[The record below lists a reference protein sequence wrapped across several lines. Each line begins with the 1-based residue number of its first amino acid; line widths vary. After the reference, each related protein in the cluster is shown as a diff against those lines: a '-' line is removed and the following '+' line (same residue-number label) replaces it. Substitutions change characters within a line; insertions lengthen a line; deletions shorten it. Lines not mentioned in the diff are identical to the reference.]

1 MPVKVEKICA
11 EDVQKAATKK
21 HFKIDQYFC
30 HLDEYILCFPDQKV
44 VEYIPGTSEVF
55 TVEKYKELLSK
66 PYSNVDL
73 YLWNISNIVVDNSNE
88 NKVVVSN
95 KNDNLNT
102 GLQLSVVHN
111 SLSTGIG
118 STLISSLED
127 SSWFEEGLSS
137 ISGAY
142 DDSFAL
148 DFSTTSNCSTSNTA
162 TKRTLADPNLQDNH
176 QGSSTNPRNPTN
188 DNVVNT
194 EHRVYCPSCNN

>member
-1 MPVKVEKICA
+1 MLEIVKIKRGSKIPVKVEKIFTA
-11 EDVQKAATKK
+11 EDMQKAATKK

-44 VEYIPGTSEVF
+44 VEYIPLAREVF

-73 YLWNISNIVVDNSNE
+73 YLWNISNIFVDNSNE

-95 KNDNLNT
+95 KSDNLNT

-118 STLISSLED
+118 STLMSSLED

-142 DDSFAL
+142 DIMIVLHSIFLPQVIAAQVIL
-148 DFSTTSNCSTSNTA
+148 LR
-162 TKRTLADPNLQDNH
+162 K
-176 QGSSTNPRNPTN
+176 
-188 DNVVNT
+188 
-194 EHRVYCPSCNN
+194 EY

>member
-11 EDVQKAATKK
+11 EDVQKTATKK

-44 VEYIPGTSEVF
+44 VEYIPGASEVF

-102 GLQLSVVHN
+102 GLQLSVV
-111 SLSTGIG
+111 
-118 STLISSLED
+118 
-127 SSWFEEGLSS
+127 
-137 ISGAY
+137 
-142 DDSFAL
+142 
-148 DFSTTSNCSTSNTA
+148 
-162 TKRTLADPNLQDNH
+162 
-176 QGSSTNPRNPTN
+176 
-188 DNVVNT
+188 
-194 EHRVYCPSCNN
+194 